1 MNTRHTPARRARP
14 LLLCCT
20 LSWPRSTVQ
29 GPDLPQVDREG
40 VLTVDGEAHEV
51 VLQDLPTVV
60 EAYKSLD
67 DTNLVKIA
75 DVGQVRVRGLWVRR
89 EH

>member
-1 MNTRHTPARRARP
+1 
-14 LLLCCT
+14 
-20 LSWPRSTVQ
+20 VQ